1 MLLLLQDNDK
11 TWKDN
16 ENRKKNAGLFAA
28 IKSLGVR
35 LSVFVEM
42 RHARADVNV
51 FKKQKQQQQKQQ
63 AYAATAN

>member
-1 MLLLLQDNDK
+1 MSLLLQDNDK
-11 TWKDN
+11 TWKD
-16 ENRKKNAGLFAA
+16 KKKTGKNAGLFAA

-63 AYAATAN
+63 AYAATTN